1 MSKIFKRIAAMSA
14 AVMMMSANCIGSSA
28 ASSSASGTVKY
39 NNKTYNTSAS
49 VTCNRWDASS
59 ETYINGPSC
68 TSISTAV
75 TYKYLDNQVGY
86 KYVTDHAERSS
97 GGGKVIAKAYM
108 PTACQSSPNRY
119 RSISASSTHGV
130 TYGTR
135 WTKSLSTNY

>member
-14 AVMMMSANCIGSSA
+14 AVIIMSSNCIGSSA

-39 NNKTYNTSAS
+39 NNKTYSTSAS
-49 VTCNRWDASS
+49 VTCNRWDATSN
-59 ETYINGPSC
+59 THIDHYSC

-108 PTACQSSPNRY
+108 PTACQGSPNRY

>member
-97 GGGKVIAKAYM
+97 GGGKSNCKKHICQRLVNLLLIGIAVSVQVLLMA
-108 PTACQSSPNRY
+108 
-119 RSISASSTHGV
+119 
-130 TYGTR
+130 
-135 WTKSLSTNY
+135 